1 MTSNE
6 TIKNRIVRA
15 AVLWERAVAERDR
28 YNNDQ
33 SARAET
39 LAQAVRDYS
48 AALVQS
54 DSPMYQV
61 PA

>member
-33 SARAET
+33 SAQAET
-39 LAQAVRDYS
+39 LAKAVRDYS

-54 DSPMYQV
+54 DSPTYPV